1 MPGRGK
7 TIAAALLACA
17 AILAPA
23 ASASGTAGPAPRGDE
38 ARQAPTPYILGGGAA
53 DFSQWSF
60 AAAILHRGRFHC
72 SGAIIDA
79 RHVLT
84 AGHCAIGIKAGKLSV
99 VTGRADLRDGAA
111 GQVHAVR
118 AKYVSNPQ
126 RRNDLSMLRLA
137 TPTSTPPVAVATR
150 DEDRAATAEGL
161 PVRVAGWGATTMFHS
176 KLPGFLKATALTV
189 RSNRRCLKAYGKTY
203 KGVSMI
209 CAQGAPLKKGRF
221 APRTSPCGGDSG
233 GPLVADTPAG
243 PRLVGTVSFGPSL
256 CGLPFAPVAFARVS
270 DDLDFIAAALAA
282 P

>member
-1 MPGRGK
+1 MPGQGK

-17 AILAPA
+17 ALLVPA
-23 ASASGTAGPAPRGDE
+23 AAVAGAGPAPRGDKV
-38 ARQAPTPYILGGGAA
+38 RQAPTPYILGGGAA

-72 SGAIIDA
+72 SGAIIDS

-84 AGHCAIGIKAGKLSV
+84 AGHCAIGIKARRFSV

-111 GQVHAVR
+111 GQVHAVS

-137 TPTSTPPVAVATR
+137 TPTSSPPVAVATR

-176 KLPGFLKATALTV
+176 KLPGFLKATALRV

-243 PRLVGTVSFGPSL
+243 ARLVGTVSFGPSL